1 LHLHSVWKPEEC
13 KNRAERF
20 LHLHRKEKGKTMAD
34 TSNHLKCELAVIGTG
49 MAGMA
54 AALFAANRGISVIQ
68 TGLTGEIIYASG
80 FFDLLS
86 IHPAEKKKVWKD
98 PWIGIKTLTK
108 DIPNHPYARLK
119 KEDMAASFEE
129 ILSFLRHAGLPYR
142 RKRKNWNT
150 EVMTPAGTLK
160 TTYCV
165 PETMWAGAAALETKN
180 PCLLTDF
187 HGLKGFSARQIVSV
201 LQDRWPL
208 LRAVRLEFPDN
219 GIPGER
225 YAEQMAISLE
235 ASENREKLARAIQPH
250 LKNAEAVGMP
260 AIFGLYRTDEVFRD
274 LERRVGV
281 PVFEIPT
288 LPPAVPG
295 LRLKE
300 TFGRYLPEKG
310 VRQFLQKRVLNAQY
324 EKDRG
329 FELNI
334 GDSVM
339 EYTVQSKGVILAT
352 GRFMGGGL
360 YADRK
365 GIRETIFDLPVYQPK
380 DRTGWHD
387 TDFLATGGH
396 PIHRAGL
403 ETDDL
408 LRPLDRSGHPAF
420 QPLFAAGSLLAH
432 QDWMRMKCGAGLAI
446 TTAYAAV
453 KGFMD
458 VC

>member
-1 LHLHSVWKPEEC
+1 M
-13 KNRAERF
+13 R
-20 LHLHRKEKGKTMAD
+20 KTMSD
-34 TSNHLKCELAVIGTG
+34 TSNHLECELAVIGTG

-54 AALFAANRGISVIQ
+54 AALFAANRGLSVIQ
-68 TGLTGEIIYASG
+68 AGLTGEIIYASG
-80 FFDLLS
+80 FFDLLG
-86 IHPAEKKKVWKD
+86 IHPPEKQKPWKD
-98 PWIGIKTLTK
+98 PWSGIRALTR
-108 DIPNHPYARLK
+108 DIPNHPYALLK
-119 KEDMAASFEE
+119 KEDMLAAFEE
-129 ILSFLRHAGLPYR
+129 FLSFLGHAGLPYC
-142 RKRKNWNT
+142 RKRKNRNT

-165 PETMWAGAAALETKN
+165 PETMWAGAEAAEKKY
-180 PCLLTDF
+180 PCLLADF
-187 HGLKGFSARQIVSV
+187 HGLKGFSARQIASV
-201 LQDRWPL
+201 LRDKWPG
-208 LRAVRLEFPDN
+208 LRAIRIEFPDA

-225 YAEQMAISLE
+225 YAEKMAISLE
-235 ASENREKLARAIQPH
+235 SSGNREKLARAIQPH
-250 LKNAEAVGMP
+250 LKNAEALGMP

-274 LERRVGV
+274 LETRIGV

-310 VRQFLQKRVLNAQY
+310 IRQFLQNRVLSAHQGNN
-324 EKDRG
+324 G
-329 FELNI
+329 FELHI

-339 EYTVQSKGVILAT
+339 EHTVQSKGVILAT

-360 YADRK
+360 RADRK
-365 GIRETIFDLPVYQPK
+365 GIQETIFDLPVYQPK
-380 DRTGWHD
+380 DRSGWHN
-387 TDFLATGGH
+387 TDFLDPGGH

-408 LRPLDRSGHPAF
+408 FRPLDRSGHPAF
-420 QPLFAAGSLLAH
+420 QTLFAAGSILAH

-458 VC
+458 VCSSSFPTL